1 MNMTTLSFMPAR
13 WLGVALVGI
22 TFAAGA
28 VSPAQVRQRL
38 ADGEKITFVDVRNQT
53 LFQAG
58 HIPGAIHIPAQLVPA
73 KQLPP
78 LGNVVVYDGGL
89 GETSATAAASVLNQ
103 RPGFSAEALD
113 GGLAAWTSTRADTT
127 QPGGMQAEGNPEI
140 TYAQLQQVQGA
151 DVVLVDL
158 RQPAATTAKAAA
170 ATTNAP
176 LTDLTSEF
184 PKARVV
190 QSPFAGATM
199 QSKVAVAATPPPLL
213 VLVDNGDGRAEA
225 MARTLKANGVTRY
238 VILAGGEQILAV
250 HGQAGLQRI
259 GSSVNV
265 KKTISAQPV
274 VAP

>member
-158 RQPAATTAKAAA
+158 RQPAAT
-170 ATTNAP
+170 NAP

-190 QSPFAGATM
+190 QSPFAGSIM
-199 QSKVAVAATPPPLL
+199 QSKVAVAATPPLL